1 MEELRAEDPR
11 WIGAYRLLG
20 RLGAGGMGVVYLA
33 RSDRGRTVAVK
44 LVQAELARQ
53 PDFRQRFAHE
63 VEAARRVG
71 GQWTAPVLDADT
83 EAETPWVATG
93 YIGGPSLHSVVSDD
107 FGPLPE
113 HSVRTLAVGLGCAL
127 RDIHGAGLVHR
138 DLKPSNVLVTI
149 DGPRVIDFG
158 IARATETLAGGGLTM
173 TGAVVGSPGFMS
185 PEQVRGERVTTASD
199 LFCLGSVLAF
209 AATGRQP
216 FGTANSGMH
225 ALMFRI
231 AEEEPDLTGLPDGLR
246 DVVLGCLTKKP
257 EQRLTVDQ
265 VLERTGGSD
274 DEPWLPGGL
283 LARLGRDALQLLEAE
298 TPQPASRPE
307 TANSPYGPSTPPPAT
322 GPYGAG
328 LGAAPAAGHA
338 TGFPAGPATGAIR
351 PPSTPHPG
359 PLPSTPPPPSVA
371 STPPPQS
378 GGSTPP
384 PPYGPSTPPP
394 GPQGGPWGVGATPYG
409 PAPAPG
415 PGPHPGPYR
424 PQAGAPPLWK
434 SARGLANAL
443 SVFMALTL
451 LYALID
457 MFLNFALFGAYDG
470 GENDDAEDIASMI
483 ESFSGFGALT
493 SLPTLVLWLVWF
505 WRLAVNTEVIA
516 PGRQR
521 FSRGWAVGSWFTP
534 VVQLWFPKQM
544 ANDIWQVM
552 APAQPGPPSGPYGGR
567 TQAPSRALLNWWWG
581 TYCAM
586 FALGFV
592 TVFVGAAAATSG
604 DLAVLA
610 GWTIMSDLVA
620 LVAGVLALGFIQR
633 LTSWQ
638 ERMAPHRPY

>member
-1 MEELRAEDPR
+1 MEELRAEDPQ

-53 PDFRQRFAHE
+53 PDFRRRFAHE

-71 GQWTAPVLDADT
+71 GRWTAPVLDADT

-93 YIGGPSLHSVVSDD
+93 YIGGPTLHSVVADY

-113 HSVRTLAVGLGCAL
+113 HSVRTLAGGLACAL

-231 AEEEPDLTGLPDGLR
+231 AEEEPDLTGLPDGLL
-246 DVVLGCLTKKP
+246 DLVLGCLAKQP
-257 EQRLTVDQ
+257 EQRLTVDH
-265 VLERTGGSD
+265 VLELTGSAG

-283 LARLGRDALQLLEAE
+283 LARLGREALQLLDTE
-298 TPQPASRPE
+298 TPQHAGH
-307 TANSPYGPSTPPPAT
+307 ADASPYGPSTPPHAT
-322 GPYGAG
+322 GHGSSHG
-328 LGAAPAAGHA
+328 THHA
-338 TGFPAGPATGAIR
+338 TGFAAGPATGAI
-351 PPSTPHPG
+351 HP
-359 PLPSTPPPPSVA
+359 PSTPPPGPTA
-371 STPPPQS
+371 STPPPRS
-378 GGSTPP
+378 GAGTPPPHSGAGTPPPHSGASTPP

-394 GPQGGPWGVGATPYG
+394 GPQGGPWGLGGGATPYG

-415 PGPHPGPYR
+415 PAPYR
-424 PQAGAPPLWK
+424 PHVGAPPLWK
-434 SARGLANAL
+434 SGRSLANAL

-451 LYALID
+451 VHALID
-457 MFLNFALFGAYDG
+457 LFLNFALYGAYDSDSPTDV
-470 GENDDAEDIASMI
+470 DDVTAMI
-483 ESFSGFGALT
+483 EALAGFGALT
-493 SLPTLVLWLVWF
+493 ALPTVVLWLVWF
-505 WRLAVNTEVIA
+505 WRLSVNTEVIA

-521 FSRGWAVGSWFTP
+521 LSRGWAVGSWFTP
-534 VVQLWFPKQM
+534 VVQLWFPKQI
-544 ANDIWQVM
+544 ANDIWHLM
-552 APAQPGPPSGPYGGR
+552 APGQHGQPAGPYGAP
-567 TQAPSRALLNWWWG
+567 APSRALLNWWWG
-581 TYCAM
+581 TYCTM
-586 FALGFV
+586 FV
-592 TVFVGAAAATSG
+592 TGFLATFVEVAAETN
-604 DLAVLA
+604 DELA
-610 GWTIMSDLVA
+610 GVAAWTIMSDLSA
-620 LVAGVLALGFIQR
+620 LLAGVLALGFIQR

-638 ERMAPHRPY
+638 ERLAPHRPY

>member
-1 MEELRAEDPR
+1 MEELRAEDPQ

-20 RLGAGGMGVVYLA
+20 RLGAGGMGVVFLA

-53 PDFRQRFAHE
+53 PDFRRRFAHE

-71 GQWTAPVLDADT
+71 GRWTAPVLDADT

-93 YIGGPSLHSVVSDD
+93 YIGGPSLQSVVSDD

-113 HSVRTLAVGLGCAL
+113 HSVRTLAVGLSCAL

-185 PEQVRGERVTTASD
+185 PEQVRGERVTSASD

-246 DVVLGCLTKKP
+246 DIVLGCLAKKP

-265 VLERTGGSD
+265 VLERTGSTD

-283 LARLGRDALQLLEAE
+283 LARLGRDALQLLETE
-298 TPQPASRPE
+298 TPQPTGRSDA
-307 TANSPYGPSTPPPAT
+307 AGPSHGPSVPPPAT
-322 GPYGAG
+322 GPGT
-328 LGAAPAAGHA
+328 GHA
-338 TGFPAGPATGAIR
+338 TGFAAGPATGAIS
-351 PPSTPHPG
+351 P
-359 PLPSTPPPPSVA
+359 PSTPPPGPVH
-371 STPPPQS
+371 STPPPPYAP
-378 GGSTPP
+378 STPPPYGRSTP

-394 GPQGGPWGVGATPYG
+394 PGPQAPWGMAGGAAPYG
-409 PAPAPG
+409 PAPAPAPG
-415 PGPHPGPYR
+415 PGPYR
-424 PQAGAPPLWK
+424 PQTSAPPLWK
-434 SARGLANAL
+434 SGRSLANAL

-457 MFLNFALFGAYDG
+457 LFLNFALYDAYDS
-470 GENDDAEDIASMI
+470 NAYADIDDLKSTVEAFA
-483 ESFSGFGALT
+483 GFGALT
-493 SLPTLVLWLVWF
+493 VIPTIVLWLVWF
-505 WRLAVNTEVIA
+505 WRLSVNTEVIA

-544 ANDIWQVM
+544 ANDIWHVM
-552 APAQPGPPSGPYGGR
+552 APAAQHGPYGGR
-567 TQAPSRALLNWWWG
+567 APAPSRALLNWWWG
-581 TYCAM
+581 TYCAT
-586 FALGFV
+586 FV
-592 TVFVGAAAATSG
+592 TGFLTSLVEVAASTNNDMAGLAA
-604 DLAVLA
+604 
-610 GWTIMSDLVA
+610 WTIMSDIA
-620 LVAGVLALGFIQR
+620 SLVAGVLALGFIQR

-638 ERMAPHRPY
+638 ERLAPHRPY